1 MLPKLNSVSQHDDR
15 RDAGRIQCNEL
26 RTNVGEIVDASSTGL
41 RIRGKLPSGTKPG
54 STVSVVIA
62 GDEESLPL
70 TCEIRWIKK
79 LAFRST
85 TFGVAFMD
93 ITEDQRR
100 LLWQMIRTGNVI
112 TSCSSI
118 SIAA

>member
-1 MLPKLNSVSQHDDR
+1 MLPKLSHVSQHDDR
-15 RDAGRIQCNEL
+15 RDAGRIQCHEL

-41 RIRGKLPSGTKPG
+41 RIKGKLPSGTRPG
-54 STVSVVIA
+54 STVSVVVA
-62 GDEESLPL
+62 GDEESLQL
-70 TCEIRWIKK
+70 TCEVRWIKK

-93 ITEDQRR
+93 IAEDQRR

-112 TSCSSI
+112 TACSSI